1 MLDDNKINL
10 KSPVIMSKVSWKI
23 STCPDELTEGLFGQI
38 VLWIFEILPYLHKKS
53 IYPSWDIKSKL
64 YGTAPDY
71 TVIPG
76 VFDLAYTPSDPDARE
91 FSLVELRNSYT
102 SILGG
107 DWDYLHKLWNSY
119 FKIPERI
126 LIEADRINLPLYSL
140 GIHYRGNDK
149 NQCAWDT
156 NPVSQSDFL
165 TLVTDFLKSHQEIES
180 IFVATD
186 EFSFVEYARQQLS
199 SVKIIN
205 LGEVNFHKANINVLQ
220 KGDRALLDCVLL
232 SRCKYLIKCSS
243 ALSGFAKILNPDIE
257 SYRVSASKLF
267 CDNPYFPEAYIPKL
281 TSEDPEC
288 MKILEKQFVN
298 DWLDSSYAKLR
309 FGKRFKTKSRYLFL
323 IRAIN
328 SIKFKQLTKFKRWLK
343 GVEPD

>member
-1 MLDDNKINL
+1 ME
-10 KSPVIMSKVSWKI
+10 KSFLKI
-23 STCPDELTEGLFGQI
+23 STSPDELTEGLFGQV

-64 YGTAPDY
+64 YGTAPEY
-71 TVIPG
+71 TIIPG
-76 VFDLAYTPSDPDARE
+76 VFDLAYTPTNLIDRDVRE
-91 FSLVELRNSYT
+91 FSLTELRNDHT
-102 SILGG
+102 CILGG
-107 DWDYLHKLWNSY
+107 DWDYLHKLWHSY
-119 FKIPERI
+119 FKVPERI
-126 LIEADRINLPLYSL
+126 IIEADRIDLPLNSL

-149 NQCAWDT
+149 NQSSWDT

-165 TLVTDFLKSHQEIES
+165 TLVKDFLKNHQEIES

-186 EFSFVEYARQQLS
+186 EFSFVENAMQQLYPL
-199 SVKIIN
+199 KIIS
-205 LGEVNFHKANINVLQ
+205 LGEVGFHKAHINESH

-232 SRCKYLIKCSS
+232 SRCKYLLKCSS
-243 ALSGFAKILNPDIE
+243 ALSAFVKILNRDVE

-281 TSEDPEC
+281 TSTDPEC
-288 MKILEKQFVN
+288 IKILEKQFAN

-323 IRAIN
+323 IKSIN
-328 SIKFKQLTKFKRWLK
+328 SIKFKRLTKFKRWLK